1 MRFIDEVR
9 IEVRAGNGGGGASS
23 FRREK
28 YIPKGGPDGG
38 DGGRGAHVIF
48 TATRDKNTLQELY
61 LRKRI
66 IAENGTKG
74 QGKNKHGRM
83 GKDIEVFVPVGTVI
97 RNEEGELLADLN
109 EDGASAVIAKGGIGG
124 QGNARFA
131 TPTNQ
136 APRYCQPGLPGEAGI
151 CHLELKMM
159 ADVGL
164 VGLPNAGKSTFI
176 SRVSNARPKIAD
188 YPFTTLAPSL
198 GQVFMDDGDGFV
210 IADIPGLIG
219 GAHEGKGLGHRFLR
233 HVERT
238 RLLLHLVDVAHPE
251 GISIHDQIT
260 EIEGEL
266 VGYGEAIAHKKRFL
280 ILTKMDALDDALRD
294 EVLKEAEQY
303 DMAVYPISAVSGEG
317 VTQLLRDI
325 YDEVVK
331 IRQYELEH
339 EADKEKPVTTRLAVP
354 EQVIEPTIYD
364 DEATRQS

>member
-1 MRFIDEVR
+1 MRFIDEVK
-9 IEVRAGNGGGGASS
+9 IEVRAGNGGAGASS

-66 IAENGTKG
+66 IAENGRNG
-74 QGKNKHGRM
+74 QGRNKHGRM

-97 RNEEGELLADLN
+97 RNEDGDLLADLN
-109 EDGASAVIAKGGIGG
+109 EDGASAIIAKGGKGG
-124 QGNARFA
+124 MGNARFA
-131 TPTNQ
+131 TSTNQ
-136 APRYCQPGLPGEAGI
+136 APRYAQPGLPGEAGI

-164 VGLPNAGKSTFI
+164 VGLPNAGKSTLI
-176 SRVSNARPKIAD
+176 SRVSNARPKVAD

-210 IADIPGLIG
+210 MADIPGLIG

-238 RLLLHLVDVAHPE
+238 RVLLHLVDVAHPE
-251 GISIHDQIT
+251 GIGIAEQIK

-266 VGYGEAIAHKKRFL
+266 EGYGRDIAQKTRFL
-280 ILTKMDALDDALRD
+280 VLTKMDALDDALRKQVLD
-294 EVLKEAEQY
+294 EAGQY
-303 DMAVYPISAVSGEG
+303 DLPVYPVSAVSGEG
-317 VTQLLRDI
+317 ITPLLRDT
-325 YDEVVK
+325 YEEVL
-331 IRQYELEH
+331 RARAYELAH
-339 EADKEKPVTTRLAVP
+339 EADKAKPVTTRLAVP
-354 EQVIEPTIYD
+354 EQVVEPSMYD
-364 DEATRQS
+364 DEATR

>member
-1 MRFIDEVR
+1 MRFIDEVK
-9 IEVRAGNGGGGASS
+9 IEVRAGNGGAGASS

-48 TATRDKNTLQELY
+48 TASRDRNTLQELY

-66 IAENGTKG
+66 IAENGHKG
-74 QGKNKHGRM
+74 KGSNCHGRM

-97 RNEEGELLADLN
+97 RNEDGELLADLC
-109 EDGASAVIAKGGIGG
+109 EDGASAIIAKGGIGG
-124 QGNARFA
+124 MGNARFA
-131 TPTNQ
+131 TSTNQ
-136 APRYCQPGLPGEAGI
+136 APRYSQPGLPGEAGM
-151 CHLELKMM
+151 CYLELKMM

-210 IADIPGLIG
+210 VADIPGLIE

-251 GISIHDQIT
+251 GISIHDQIK

-266 VGYGEAIAHKKRFL
+266 IGYGESISKKKRFL
-280 ILTKMDALDDALRD
+280 VLTKMDALDEELRAQVME
-294 EVLKEAEQY
+294 EVKQY
-303 DMAVYPISAVSGEG
+303 DLAVYPVSSVSGEG
-317 VTQLLRDI
+317 VTELLRDA
-325 YDEVVK
+325 YEEVLR
-331 IRQYELEH
+331 IRKYEIEH
-339 EADKEKPVTTRLAVP
+339 AAEIEKPVTTRLKVP
-354 EQVIEPTIYD
+354 EQVVESTID
-364 DEATRQS
+364 DDY